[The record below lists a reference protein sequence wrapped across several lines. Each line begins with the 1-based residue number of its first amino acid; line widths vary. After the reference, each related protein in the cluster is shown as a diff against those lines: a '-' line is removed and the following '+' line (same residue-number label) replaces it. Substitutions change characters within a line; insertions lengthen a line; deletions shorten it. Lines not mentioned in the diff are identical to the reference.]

1 MAEDRI
7 QGLSELVRSYMNRSD
22 ALVDEEDIGG
32 DDATAAMI
40 ALAIGRWDLL
50 PWSVGE
56 GGRGARKAWMIMD
69 EGQRAVVRRFMP
81 EVAEELEAETAARY

>member
-1 MAEDRI
+1 MAENRI
-7 QGLSELVRSYMNRSD
+7 QGLAELVRSYMNRSGE
-22 ALVDEEDIGG
+22 LLDEEDIGG

-56 GGRGARKAWMIMD
+56 GARGARKAWRMLD
-69 EGQRAVVRRFMP
+69 KGQRAVVRRFMP
-81 EVAEELEAETAARY
+81 EVAEELEVEMAARH